1 MEELEE
7 AVDLAEVELELILKE
22 LLLLCLVETGVQV
35 DFSLVTL
42 VDLAVVL
49 SVDVDDFSTV
59 EEVFLLV
66 D

>member
-1 MEELEE
+1 MEELEG

-49 SVDVDDFSTV
+49 SVDVDDFSDV

>member
-7 AVDLAEVELELILKE
+7 AVDLPEVELELILKE

-49 SVDVDDFSTV
+49 SVDVDDFSDV

>member
-49 SVDVDDFSTV
+49 SVDVDDFSDV

>member
-7 AVDLAEVELELILKE
+7 AVDLPEVELELILEE

-42 VDLAVVL
+42 VDLAMVL
-49 SVDVDDFSTV
+49 SVDVDDLSAV

>member
-7 AVDLAEVELELILKE
+7 AVDLAEVEPELILKE

>member
-1 MEELEE
+1 VEELEE

>member
-42 VDLAVVL
+42 VDLAMVL
-49 SVDVDDFSTV
+49 SVDVDDFSAV

>member
-1 MEELEE
+1 VEELEE

-22 LLLLCLVETGVQV
+22 LLLLGLVETGVQV

-49 SVDVDDFSTV
+49 SVDVDDFSDV

>member
-1 MEELEE
+1 MEELEG

-49 SVDVDDFSTV
+49 SVDVDDFSAV

>member
-1 MEELEE
+1 VEELEE
-7 AVDLAEVELELILKE
+7 AVDLPEVELELILEE

-42 VDLAVVL
+42 VDLAMVL
-49 SVDVDDFSTV
+49 SVDVDDLSAV

>member
-7 AVDLAEVELELILKE
+7 AVDLPEVELELILKE

-42 VDLAVVL
+42 VDLAMVL
-49 SVDVDDFSTV
+49 SVDVDDFSDV
-59 EEVFLLV
+59 EDVFLLV

>member
-1 MEELEE
+1 MEELKE
-7 AVDLAEVELELILKE
+7 AVDLPEVELELILKE

-42 VDLAVVL
+42 VDLAMVL
-49 SVDVDDFSTV
+49 SVDVDDFSAV

>member
-7 AVDLAEVELELILKE
+7 AVDLPEVELELILKE

-42 VDLAVVL
+42 VDLAMVL
-49 SVDVDDFSTV
+49 SVDVDDFSDV

>member
-7 AVDLAEVELELILKE
+7 AVDLAKVELELILKE

-49 SVDVDDFSTV
+49 SVDVDDFSDV

>member
-22 LLLLCLVETGVQV
+22 LLLLGLVETGVQV

-49 SVDVDDFSTV
+49 SVDVDDFSDV

>member
-22 LLLLCLVETGVQV
+22 LLLPCLVETGVQV

>member
-7 AVDLAEVELELILKE
+7 AVDLPEVELELILKE

-42 VDLAVVL
+42 VDLAMVL
-49 SVDVDDFSTV
+49 SVDVDDFSAV

>member
-7 AVDLAEVELELILKE
+7 AVDLPEVELELILKE
-22 LLLLCLVETGVQV
+22 LLLLCLVETGVHV

-49 SVDVDDFSTV
+49 SVDVDDFSDV

>member
-1 MEELEE
+1 VEELEE

-49 SVDVDDFSTV
+49 SVDVDDFSDV

>member
-1 MEELEE
+1 MEELKE
-7 AVDLAEVELELILKE
+7 AVDLPEVELELILKE

-49 SVDVDDFSTV
+49 SVDVDDFSDV